1 MIRIKISFLLVL
13 STAWLFGQQL
23 MEDSLKVDLT
33 TVDVSATRLSTTF
46 RSSAIPISV
55 LKPDFTQKVGVGL
68 KPMIDGTPGIFVMNA
83 NNYAQDLRIAIR
95 GFGARSAFGI
105 RGIKIVVDGVPE
117 TTPDG
122 QGQLDNLDLFM
133 IERLEIVRG
142 AASSLYGNASGGV
155 IYINSRNQVD
165 TGFVE
170 IHSGFGSFG
179 LQRYDAAYGYSGKK
193 FQAVAHAS
201 HARAEGYRQQS
212 GFENNIFHFG
222 WDWTMDKDARLSGT
236 VNYTNAPLGDDAG
249 GLTLEEVEKDRSMAR
264 TANVIYKAGETVS
277 QVKANIAFDKKWG
290 DRSSVKLYAFGNSRS
305 FDGRL
310 PFEFDGLIDLD
321 RFYFGQGGHFTLKN
335 NSKKH
340 VDSYLLGYDLTFQ
353 KDDRKRYRNL
363 EGEKGDQTLDQ
374 TEGFNNQ
381 AIYAIGKWTFTRW
394 FAEQS
399 LRVDFNQLKN
409 TDHFLQNG
417 DDSGLINL
425 SNLNFSTG
433 MGFFISSN
441 ITLVGRYG
449 TAFETPALSELS
461 ANPAGTGGFNGSL
474 SPQSS
479 ATLEFSIKGNLRSH
493 LWELTWFD
501 INVKEEILP
510 YELEAF
516 PGRTFFSN
524 SGQTDRKGIELAH
537 AKNWTRYLSS
547 KLAYTFS
554 DFRFEQYNFDGQDY
568 AGLQLPGIPKHM
580 FSWQLDLTHGW
591 IHANLKGQHFSAFF
605 ADNGNTE
612 EVARYSLVDISL
624 YRKFR
629 VKSWEVT
636 PYLNVENLFN
646 AEYFDNVRINAFGG
660 RFYEPGPTRQFRAG
674 VKVRV
679 LSKK

>member
-1 MIRIKISFLLVL
+1 MIRVKISFILVL
-13 STAWLFGQQL
+13 SVACLFGQQAE
-23 MEDSLKVDLT
+23 EDSLKVDIT
-33 TVDVSATRLSTTF
+33 TVEVVATRLSVAF
-46 RSSAIPISV
+46 RSSVMPISV
-55 LKPDFTQKVGVGL
+55 LKPNLTQKVGVGL
-68 KPMIDGTPGIFVMNA
+68 KPIIDGTPGVFVMNA

-133 IERLEIVRG
+133 IERLEVVRG

-170 IHSGFGSFG
+170 LHSGFGSFG

-193 FQAVAHAS
+193 FQAIAHAS
-201 HARAEGYRQQS
+201 HAKASGYREQS
-212 GFENNIFHFG
+212 SFENNIFHMG
-222 WDWTMDKDARLSGT
+222 WGWEIDEDTRLSGT
-236 VNYTNAPLGDDAG
+236 VNYTNAPVGDDPG
-249 GLTLEEVEKDRSMAR
+249 GLKFEEVEGDRRQAR
-264 TANVIYKAGETVS
+264 EANLVYRAGEAVS
-277 QVKANIAFDKKWG
+277 QVKGNIAIDKKLG
-290 DRSSVKLYAFGNSRS
+290 DHSSVKLYGFGNSRS
-305 FDGRL
+305 FGGRL
-310 PFEFDGLIDLD
+310 PFEFGGLVDLD
-321 RFYFGQGGHFTLKN
+321 RFYFGQGGHFTFQH
-335 NSKKH
+335 SRKKR
-340 VDSYLLGYDLTFQ
+340 VDSYLLGYDLAFQ
-353 KDDRKRYRNL
+353 KDDRKRYKNL

-374 TEGFNNQ
+374 TERFNNQ

-399 LRVDFNQLKN
+399 LRVDFNQLRN

-417 DDSGLINL
+417 DDSGLIKLQNG
-425 SNLNFSTG
+425 SFSTG
-433 MGFFISSN
+433 LGFFISSN

-461 ANPAGTGGFNGSL
+461 ANPAGAGGFNESL
-474 SPQSS
+474 FPQSS

-493 LWELTWFD
+493 LLELTWFD
-501 INVKEEILP
+501 INVKDEILP

-524 SGQTDRKGIELAH
+524 SGQTDRTGVELAH
-537 AKNWTRYLSS
+537 AKNWTSYLST
-547 KLAYTFS
+547 KLAYTYS

-580 FSWQLDLTHGW
+580 FSWQVDLTHDW
-591 IHANLKGQHFSAFF
+591 INANLKGQHYSVFF
-605 ADNGNTE
+605 ANNVNTE
-612 EVARYSLVDISL
+612 EVAGYSLLDISL
-624 YRKFR
+624 YRNFQG
-629 VKSWEVT
+629 KSWEVT
-636 PYLNVENLFN
+636 PYLSIQNLFN

-660 RFYEPGPTRQFRAG
+660 RFYEPGSTRQFSAG
-674 VKVRV
+674 AKIRL
-679 LSKK
+679 LSRK